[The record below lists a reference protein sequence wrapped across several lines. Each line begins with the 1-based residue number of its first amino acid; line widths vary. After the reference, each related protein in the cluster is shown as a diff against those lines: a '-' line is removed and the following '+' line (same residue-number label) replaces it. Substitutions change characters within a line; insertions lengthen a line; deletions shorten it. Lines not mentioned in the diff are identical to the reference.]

1 MFFCVCVM
9 IMWLFLLPK
18 LVSHAAFYKWSL
30 SPFSH
35 LPTHGPV
42 VSTGAVAR
50 AHLTWNACPGIDFSL
65 QILRK
70 LVVSI
75 LDYFFLFAC
84 NLLSKTHANIIE
96 TSIFLSHFFYP
107 FAFPSIKQE
116 PLWTY
121 FQTTR
126 TTLVLN
132 GSTVS
137 CFQVP
142 AFCAS
147 RFLPLVQM

>member
-1 MFFCVCVM
+1 MKL
-9 IMWLFLLPK
+9 IAILSPPHPWLCSLYRSCSQGSSHLKCLPRYRLQPADSEKVNCINLGLLLSVGLLFFLL
-18 LVSHAAFYKWSL
+18 
-30 SPFSH
+30 
-35 LPTHGPV
+35 
-42 VSTGAVAR
+42 
-50 AHLTWNACPGIDFSL
+50 N
-65 QILRK
+65 
-70 LVVSI
+70 
-75 LDYFFLFAC
+75 
-84 NLLSKTHANIIE
+84 KTHANIIE

-147 RFLPLVQM
+147 CFLPPVQM